1 MLFIRYFIKGT
12 IFYLYRYFIEGH
24 DSFKFSDLLECLYS
38 FEISQNLTTI
48 KTGLNKNYFLANL
61 VGSQYL
67 FEILHTSLLLKVVNM
82 W

>member
-24 DSFKFSDLLECLYS
+24 DSFKFSDLLESLYS